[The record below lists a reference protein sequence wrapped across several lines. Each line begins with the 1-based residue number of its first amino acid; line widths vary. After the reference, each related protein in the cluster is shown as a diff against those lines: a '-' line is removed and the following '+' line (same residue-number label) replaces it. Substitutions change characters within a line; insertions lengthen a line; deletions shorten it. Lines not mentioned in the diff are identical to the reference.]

1 MAQEKIVKLKMLNL
15 QLLLVSNTQERQL
28 EDHAVVCSST
38 LTATCP

>member
-15 QLLLVSNTQERQL
+15 QPLLVFNTQELQL